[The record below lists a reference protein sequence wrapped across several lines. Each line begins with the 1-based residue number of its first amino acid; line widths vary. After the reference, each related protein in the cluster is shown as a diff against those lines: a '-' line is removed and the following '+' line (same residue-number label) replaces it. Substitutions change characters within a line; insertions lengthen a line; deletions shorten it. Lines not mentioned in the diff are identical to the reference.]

1 MKGLIGQKQE
11 NIRLK
16 LCDSKGKE
24 LIYADMDTLNKRY
37 DKSYNMHLFVL
48 PDGRVL
54 DVLRDYEMGH
64 EEFAQAVFNNL
75 HNRMISRKI
84 NKVCRDAKKRAQDM
98 GKDTNYYPYINYP
111 QLLDMLIHYFG
122 WIRVFQY
129 SNIYGSK
136 PATCTIDF
144 PNPVLFGVDYTPEQ
158 EKTIK
163 ELYLKRNIIKDDEWE
178 VESKERLKAVKESF
192 TDLFSNTNV
201 R

>member
-37 DKSYNMHLFVL
+37 DKSYNIHLFVL

-84 NKVCRDAKKRAQDM
+84 SKVCRDAKKRAQDM

-111 QLLDMLIHYFG
+111 QLLDMLIQYFG

-163 ELYLKRNIIKDDEWE
+163 ELHLKRNIIKDDEWE